1 MMPGFL
7 NLVPP
12 LNYEGG
18 PIMPAVIFDKAHF
31 FYSPNKVVFG
41 PDAIK
46 SLGSEALQLGAKK
59 ALIVTDPGV
68 VKADLLQPVKSS
80 LGSAGIQC
88 IVYDRVEPEP
98 PIRCVKEATD
108 QFLLE
113 RCDVIIGVGGG
124 SSLDVAKGV
133 SLLATNGGNILDL
146 CGIDLVKKKGV
157 PKILIPTTSGTG
169 SEVTRVLV
177 VTDENDNTKKVVN
190 SIYALA
196 DVALVDPLL
205 TLSVPP
211 KVTADTGTDALVH
224 AIETY
229 VSVNATPFSDILA
242 ERAIRWIGKYLP
254 TAWAKGSNLEARY
267 FMSLAAT
274 VAGMAFASGGL
285 GAVHA
290 LAYPIG
296 TEYHLPHG
304 RSNAIMLPHI
314 MKFNLSGNPE
324 KYASIAALMGKR
336 TEGLSAVKG
345 ALLATEAV
353 QELLEVLRIPYRLR
367 DYGISKKDFP
377 KFVEGAMKFARLF
390 VPNPRDLTEED
401 VLSVYEEAY

>member
-1 MMPGFL
+1 
-7 NLVPP
+7 
-12 LNYEGG
+12 
-18 PIMPAVIFDKAHF
+18 MPAIIFNKTHF

-41 PDAIK
+41 PDTIK
-46 SLGSEALQLGAKK
+46 SLGSEALQFGAKK
-59 ALIVTDPGV
+59 VLIVTDPGV
-68 VKADLLQPVKSS
+68 AKADLLKPVKAS
-80 LGSAGIQC
+80 LESAGIPF
-88 IVYDRVEPEP
+88 IIYDRVEPEP

-108 QFLLE
+108 LFLSE
-113 RCDVIIGVGGG
+113 RCDVIVGIGGG

-133 SLLATNGGNILDL
+133 SVLATNRGNLLDIV
-146 CGIDLVKKKGV
+146 GIDVVKKRGI

-177 VTDENDNTKKVVN
+177 VTDEEDNTKKVVN

-196 DVALVDPLL
+196 DLALVDPLL

-229 VSVNATPFSDILA
+229 VSMNATPFSDILG
-242 ERAIRWIGKYLP
+242 EKAIRWIAQYLP

-290 LAYPIG
+290 LAYPVG

-324 KYASIAALMGKR
+324 KYANVAAFMGKE
-336 TEGLSAVKG
+336 TEGLPAVKG
-345 ALLATEAV
+345 ALLAIEAV
-353 QELLEVLRIPYRLR
+353 QELLETLQIPYRLR
-367 DYGISKKDFP
+367 DYGVSKKDFP
-377 KFVEGAMKFARLF
+377 KFVEGGMKFARLF

-401 VLSVYEEAY
+401 VLSIYEEAY

>member
-1 MMPGFL
+1 
-7 NLVPP
+7 
-12 LNYEGG
+12 
-18 PIMPAVIFDKAHF
+18 MPAIISNKTHF
-31 FYSPNKVVFG
+31 FYSPNKIVFG

-46 SLGSEALQLGAKK
+46 GLGSEALQLGAKK
-59 ALIVTDPGV
+59 AFIVTDPGV

-80 LGSAGIQC
+80 LESAGIQC

-98 PIRCVKEATD
+98 PVRCVKEATD

-113 RCDVIIGVGGG
+113 QCNLIIGLGGG

-133 SLLATNGGNILDL
+133 SLLATNGGNLLDL

-177 VTDENDNTKKVVN
+177 LTDEKNNTKEVIN
-190 SIYALA
+190 SIHCLA
-196 DVALVDPLL
+196 DVAIVDPLL
-205 TLSVPP
+205 TLTIPS
-211 KVTADTGTDALVH
+211 KVTADSGMDALVH

-229 VSVNATPFSDILA
+229 VSVNATPFSDMFA
-242 ERAIRWIGKYLP
+242 EKAIQWIGEYLP
-254 TAWAKGSNLEARY
+254 IAWAKGSNLEARH
-267 FMSLAAT
+267 FMSLAALY
-274 VAGMAFASGGL
+274 AGTAFASGGL

-296 TEYHLPHG
+296 TEYRLPHG

-336 TEGLSAVKG
+336 IEGLPAVKG
-345 ALLATEAV
+345 ALLAIEAV
-353 QELLEVLRIPYRLR
+353 QALLEILQIPYRLR

-377 KFVEGAMKFARLF
+377 KCVEGAMRFARLF

>member
-1 MMPGFL
+1 
-7 NLVPP
+7 
-12 LNYEGG
+12 
-18 PIMPAVIFDKAHF
+18 MPAIIFNKTHF
-31 FYSPNKVVFG
+31 FYSPNKVIFG
-41 PDAIK
+41 PDTMK

-59 ALIVTDPGV
+59 TLIVTDPGV
-68 VKADLLQPVKSS
+68 VKADLLQPFKSS
-80 LGSAGIQC
+80 LESVRIPFV
-88 IVYDRVEPEP
+88 IYDRVEPEP

-108 QFLLE
+108 QFLSE
-113 RCDVIIGVGGG
+113 RCDLIIGIGGG

-133 SLLATNGGNILDL
+133 SVLATNGGNLLDMV
-146 CGIDLVKKKGV
+146 GIDLVKKRGA

-224 AIETY
+224 AIEAY

-254 TAWAKGSNLEARY
+254 IAFAKGSNLEARY

-304 RSNAIMLPHI
+304 RSNAIMLPYI
-314 MKFNLSGNPE
+314 MKYNLSGNPE
-324 KYASIAALMGKR
+324 KYANVAGFMGKDI
-336 TEGLSAVKG
+336 EGLSATKG
-345 ALLATEAV
+345 ALLAIEAV
-353 QELLEVLRIPYRLR
+353 QELLETVQIPYRLR

-390 VPNPRDLTEED
+390 VPNPRDLTEQD
-401 VLSVYEEAY
+401 VLSIYEGAH

>member
-1 MMPGFL
+1 M
-7 NLVPP
+7 PP
-12 LNYEGG
+12 L
-18 PIMPAVIFDKAHF
+18 IFSKVHF

-68 VKADLLQPVKSS
+68 VKADLLQPLKSS

-98 PIRCVKEATD
+98 PARCVKEATD

-113 RCDVIIGVGGG
+113 RCDVIIGFGGG

-133 SLLATNGGNILDL
+133 SILATNGGGLLDL
-146 CGIDLVKKKGV
+146 CGIDLVKKRGA

-205 TLSVPP
+205 SLSVPP
-211 KVTADTGTDALVH
+211 KVTADTGMDALVH

-229 VSVNATPFSDILA
+229 VSMNATPFSDILA
-242 ERAIRWIGKYLP
+242 ERAIRWIDEYLP
-254 TAWAKGSNLEARY
+254 IAWAKGTNPEARY

-274 VAGMAFASGGL
+274 AAGMAFASGGL

-296 TEYHLPHG
+296 TEYHLAHG

-314 MKFNLSGNPE
+314 MKYNLSGNPE
-324 KYASIAALMGKR
+324 KYANIANFMGKGI
-336 TEGLSAVKG
+336 EGLSATKG
-345 ALLATEAV
+345 ALLAIEAA
-353 QELLEVLRIPYRLR
+353 QELLETVQIPYRLH

-390 VPNPRDLTEED
+390 VPNPRDLREHD
-401 VLSVYEEAY
+401 VLSIYEGAY

>member
-1 MMPGFL
+1 
-7 NLVPP
+7 
-12 LNYEGG
+12 
-18 PIMPAVIFDKAHF
+18 MPALIFSKVHL

-59 ALIVTDPGV
+59 ALIVTDPRV
-68 VKADLLQPVKSS
+68 VKADLLQPVRSS

-98 PIRCVKEATD
+98 PARCVKEATD

-113 RCDVIIGVGGG
+113 QCDLIIGFGGG
-124 SSLDVAKGV
+124 SSLDVAKGI
-133 SLLATNGGNILDL
+133 SLLATNEGNILDL

-177 VTDENDNTKKVVN
+177 VTDEKNNTKEVVN
-190 SIYALA
+190 SIHVLP
-196 DVALVDPLL
+196 DVAIVDPLL
-205 TLSVPP
+205 TLTMPP
-211 KVTADTGTDALVH
+211 KVTADSGMDALVH
-224 AIETY
+224 SIETY
-229 VSVNATPFSDILA
+229 VSVNATPFSDMFA
-242 ERAIRWIGKYLP
+242 EKAVQFIGKYLP
-254 TAWAKGSNLEARY
+254 IAWAKGSNLEARY
-267 FMSLAAT
+267 FMSLAALYGGT
-274 VAGMAFASGGL
+274 AFASGGL

-296 TEYHLPHG
+296 TEYHLAHG

-314 MKFNLSGNPE
+314 MKFNCSGSPE
-324 KYASIAALMGKR
+324 KYASIAAFMGKR
-336 TEGLSAVKG
+336 TEGLPAVKG
-345 ALLATEAV
+345 ALLAIEAV
-353 QELLEVLRIPYRLR
+353 QELLETLQIPYRLR
-367 DYGISKKDFP
+367 DYGVSKKDFP
-377 KFVEGAMKFARLF
+377 KCVEGAMRFARLF

>member
-1 MMPGFL
+1 
-7 NLVPP
+7 
-12 LNYEGG
+12 
-18 PIMPAVIFDKAHF
+18 MPAIIFNKTHF

-41 PDAIK
+41 PDTIK

-59 ALIVTDPGV
+59 ALIVTDPGM

-80 LGSAGIQC
+80 LESAGIQC

-98 PIRCVKEATD
+98 PVRCVKEATD
-108 QFLLE
+108 RFLLE
-113 RCDVIIGVGGG
+113 RCDLIIGFGGG

-133 SLLATNGGNILDL
+133 SLLATNGGNLLDL
-146 CGIDLVKKKGV
+146 CGIDVVKKKGV

-242 ERAIRWIGKYLP
+242 ERAIQWIGKYLP

-304 RSNAIMLPHI
+304 RSNAIMLPHV
-314 MKFNLSGNPE
+314 MKYNVSGNPE
-324 KYASIAALMGKR
+324 KYSSIAALMGKR
-336 TEGLSAVKG
+336 TEGLPAVKG
-345 ALLATEAV
+345 ALWAIEAI
-353 QELLEVLRIPYRLR
+353 QELLETLQIPYRLR
-367 DYGISKKDFP
+367 DYGVSKKDFP
-377 KFVEGAMKFARLF
+377 KLVEGAMRFARLF

-401 VLSVYEEAY
+401 VQYVYEQAY

>member
-1 MMPGFL
+1 MYNAL
-7 NLVPP
+7 E
-12 LNYEGG
+12 EGG
-18 PIMPAVIFDKAHF
+18 PIMQAVILSKAHI
-31 FYSPNKVVFG
+31 FYSPNKIVFG
-41 PDAIK
+41 LETAK
-46 SLGSEALQLGAKK
+46 SLANEVLQLGGKRVF
-59 ALIVTDPGV
+59 IVTDPGV
-68 VKADLLQPVKSS
+68 VKADLLQPIKAPLESVK
-80 LGSAGIQC
+80 IPYV
-88 IVYDRVEPEP
+88 VYDRVEPEP
-98 PIRCVKEATD
+98 PIRCVKEATE
-108 QFLLE
+108 QFLSE
-113 RCDVIIGVGGG
+113 RCDVIVGFGGG

-133 SLLATNGGNILDL
+133 SVLATTGGNLLDL
-146 CGIDLVKKKGV
+146 LGIDLVKKRGAA
-157 PKILIPTTSGTG
+157 KILIPTTSGTG
-169 SEVTRVLV
+169 SEVTRVSV

-229 VSVNATPFSDILA
+229 VSLNATPFSDILA
-242 ERAIRWIGKYLP
+242 EKAIGWIATYLP
-254 TAWAKGSNLEARY
+254 IAWAKGSNLEARY

-274 VAGMAFASGGL
+274 TAGMAFASGGL

-296 TEYHLPHG
+296 TEYRLPHG

-314 MKFNLSGNPE
+314 MKYNLSGNPE
-324 KYASIAALMGKR
+324 KYSNVAVLMGKR
-336 TEGLSAVKG
+336 IEGLPATEGS
-345 ALLATEAV
+345 LLAIEAV
-353 QELLEVLRIPYRLR
+353 QELLETLQIPYRLR

-390 VPNPRDLTEED
+390 IPNPRDVREED
-401 VLSVYEEAY
+401 VLSIYEEAY

>member
-1 MMPGFL
+1 
-7 NLVPP
+7 
-12 LNYEGG
+12 
-18 PIMPAVIFDKAHF
+18 MPAIISNKTHF
-31 FYSPNKVVFG
+31 FYSPNKIVFG

-46 SLGSEALQLGAKK
+46 GLGSEALQLGAKK
-59 ALIVTDPGV
+59 AFIVTDPGV

-80 LGSAGIQC
+80 LESAGIQC

-98 PIRCVKEATD
+98 PVRCVKEATD

-113 RCDVIIGVGGG
+113 QCNLIIGLGGG

-133 SLLATNGGNILDL
+133 SLLATNGGNLLDL

-177 VTDENDNTKKVVN
+177 LTDEKNNTKEVIN
-190 SIYALA
+190 SIHCLA
-196 DVALVDPLL
+196 DVAIVDPLL
-205 TLSVPP
+205 TLTIPS
-211 KVTADTGTDALVH
+211 KVTADSGMDALVH

-229 VSVNATPFSDILA
+229 VSVNATPFSDMFA
-242 ERAIRWIGKYLP
+242 EKAIQWIGEYLP
-254 TAWAKGSNLEARY
+254 IAWAKGSNLEARH
-267 FMSLAAT
+267 FMSLAALY
-274 VAGMAFASGGL
+274 AGTAFASGGL

-296 TEYHLPHG
+296 TEYRLPHG

-336 TEGLSAVKG
+336 IEGLPAVKG
-345 ALLATEAV
+345 ALLAIEAV
-353 QELLEVLRIPYRLR
+353 QALLEILQIPYRLR

-377 KFVEGAMKFARLF
+377 KCVEGAMRFARLF
-390 VPNPRDLTEED
+390 VPNPRDLREED
-401 VLSVYEEAY
+401 VLSIYEAAY

>member
-1 MMPGFL
+1 
-7 NLVPP
+7 
-12 LNYEGG
+12 
-18 PIMPAVIFDKAHF
+18 MPAVILNKAHL
-31 FYSPNKVVFG
+31 FYSPNKVIFG

-46 SLGSEALQLGAKK
+46 SLGSEALQLGSKK
-59 ALIVTDPGV
+59 AFIVTDPGV
-68 VKADLLQPVKSS
+68 AKVDLLQPVKSS
-80 LGSAGIQC
+80 LESAGIPF
-88 IVYDRVEPEP
+88 ITYDRVEPEP
-98 PIRCVKEATD
+98 PVRCVKEATD
-108 QFLLE
+108 QFLSE
-113 RCDVIIGVGGG
+113 RCDVIIGLGGG

-133 SLLATNGGNILDL
+133 SVLATNGGNLLDL
-146 CGIDLVKKKGV
+146 LGIDLVKKRGAA
-157 PKILIPTTSGTG
+157 KILIPTTSGTG
-169 SEVTRVLV
+169 SEVTRVSV

-229 VSVNATPFSDILA
+229 VSLNATPFSDILA
-242 ERAIRWIGKYLP
+242 EKAIGWIATYLP
-254 TAWAKGSNLEARY
+254 IAWAKGSNLEARY

-274 VAGMAFASGGL
+274 TAGMAFASGGL

-296 TEYHLPHG
+296 TEYRLPHG

-314 MKFNLSGNPE
+314 MKYNLSGNPE
-324 KYASIAALMGKR
+324 KYSNVAVLMGKR
-336 TEGLSAVKG
+336 IEGLPATEGS
-345 ALLATEAV
+345 LLAIEAV
-353 QELLEVLRIPYRLR
+353 QELLETLQIPYRLR

-390 VPNPRDLTEED
+390 IPNPRDVREED
-401 VLSVYEEAY
+401 VLSIYEEAY

>member
-1 MMPGFL
+1 
-7 NLVPP
+7 
-12 LNYEGG
+12 
-18 PIMPAVIFDKAHF
+18 MPAIIFNKTHF

-41 PDAIK
+41 PDTIK
-46 SLGSEALQLGAKK
+46 SLGNEALQLGAKK

-68 VKADLLQPVKSS
+68 VKADLLQPLKSS
-80 LGSAGIQC
+80 LELAGIQC

-108 QFLLE
+108 QFLSQ
-113 RCDVIIGVGGG
+113 RCDVIIGLGGG

-133 SLLATNGGNILDL
+133 SVLATNGGNLLDL
-146 CGIDLVKKKGV
+146 VGIDLVKKRGAA
-157 PKILIPTTSGTG
+157 KILIPTTSGTG
-169 SEVTRVLV
+169 SEVTRVSV

-229 VSVNATPFSDILA
+229 VSLNATPFSDILA
-242 ERAIRWIGKYLP
+242 ERAIRWIATYLP
-254 TAWAKGSNLEARY
+254 IAWAKGSNLEARY

-274 VAGMAFASGGL
+274 TAGMAFASGGL

-296 TEYHLPHG
+296 TEYRLPHG

-314 MKFNLSGNPE
+314 MKYNLSGNPE
-324 KYASIAALMGKR
+324 KYSNVAALMGKR
-336 TEGLSAVKG
+336 IEGFPAIKG
-345 ALLATEAV
+345 SLLAIEAV
-353 QELLEVLRIPYRLR
+353 HELLETLQIPYRLR

-377 KFVEGAMKFARLF
+377 KFVEGAMRFARLF

>member
-1 MMPGFL
+1 
-7 NLVPP
+7 
-12 LNYEGG
+12 
-18 PIMPAVIFDKAHF
+18 MPAIISNKTHF

-41 PDAIK
+41 LDAIK
-46 SLGSEALQLGAKK
+46 SLGSEALQLGARK

-68 VKADLLQPVKSS
+68 VKTDLLQPAKAS
-80 LGSAGIQC
+80 LESAGIPF
-88 IVYDRVEPEP
+88 IIYDRVEPEP
-98 PIRCVKEATD
+98 PIRCVNEATS
-108 QFLLE
+108 QFRSE
-113 RCDVIIGVGGG
+113 GCDVIVGFGGG
-124 SSLDVAKGV
+124 SSLDVAKGI
-133 SLLATNGGNILDL
+133 SLLATNGGNLLDL

-177 VTDENDNTKKVVN
+177 VTDEKNNTKEVVN
-190 SIYALA
+190 SIHVLA
-196 DVALVDPLL
+196 DVAIVDPLL
-205 TLSVPP
+205 TLTVPP
-211 KVTADTGTDALVH
+211 RVTADSGMDALVH
-224 AIETY
+224 SIETY
-229 VSVNATPFSDILA
+229 VSVNATPYSDIFA
-242 ERAIRWIGKYLP
+242 EKAVQWIGQYLP

-274 VAGMAFASGGL
+274 YGGTAFASGGL

-296 TEYHLPHG
+296 TEYHLAHG

-324 KYASIAALMGKR
+324 KYASVAGFMGKR
-336 TEGLSAVKG
+336 TEGIPAMKG
-345 ALLATEAV
+345 ALLAIEAI
-353 QELLEVLRIPYRLR
+353 QELLETLQIPYRLR

-377 KFVEGAMKFARLF
+377 TLVEGAMRFARLF

-401 VLSVYEEAY
+401 VQYIYEQAY